1 MSRETLIPLIIKCYL
16 VLINLAGFLSM
27 GADKRKAVKK
37 LYRIPEK
44 TLFLLAILGGSVGSI
59 IGMYH
64 FRHKTKHKSF
74 VYGLPAILII
84 QSVLVLL
91 FLTAVFYN

>member
-1 MSRETLIPLIIKCYL
+1 MSKETLIPLIIKCYL

-44 TLFLLAILGGSVGSI
+44 TLFLLAILGGSAGSI
-59 IGMYH
+59 LGMRH

-74 VYGLPAILII
+74 VYGMPAILII
-84 QSVLVLL
+84 QLVLVLL
-91 FLTAVFYN
+91 FMSAVFYN